1 MSKIDHLGIAVRS
14 ISEALKFF
22 QDTLGLSMKGEEIV
36 PDQRV
41 RVAMLPIGDS
51 RIELLEATDEH
62 SPIARFIAKR
72 GEGLHH
78 VCIAVEDIRAT
89 LDRLQAA
96 GVRLV
101 DEVPRCGAGGHKIAF
116 LHPSSTHGVL
126 IELVE
131 ERASPSDEDDSSMNG
146 EAS

>member
-1 MSKIDHLGIAVRS
+1 MMSKIDHLGIAVRS
-14 ISEALKFF
+14 IAEALKFF
-22 QDTLGLSMKGEEIV
+22 RDTLGLPLKGEEIV

-41 RVAMLPIGDS
+41 RVAMLPLGDA
-51 RIELLEATDEH
+51 RIELLEATDEQ
-62 SPIARFIAKR
+62 SPIARFIARR

-78 VCIAVEDIRAT
+78 VCIAVEDIEAT
-89 LDRLQAA
+89 LDRLKAA

-131 ERASPSDEDDSSMNG
+131 EHSSSSD
-146 EAS
+146 